1 MIVTTHNTVSRV
13 VLGTAQLGMDY
24 GIANVGGRPSMDAAA
39 EVVRLAWEH
48 GVRCFDT
55 AQSYGESEL
64 VLGSALFRC
73 GSEAPKI
80 VTKLNPETDINDVT
94 AVVFGMRASLERL
107 HIDHVWGLMLHDEGA
122 LDLWIRGGGHGLQV
136 LKQMG
141 LAKHLGV
148 SVYSV
153 ERALQ
158 ALAFDEV
165 DIIQVPANIFDR
177 RMVRAGVFSRARELG
192 KTVFVRS
199 VFLQGLVFLSPGIA
213 ARVPEGENAVR
224 TLSAFCEHYG
234 VGIRKFVLDHI
245 CWAAPEAQLVI
256 GAETA
261 GQIQE
266 NCNLLVA
273 HPCDPLLHEQWDQL
287 WAVDHSGL
295 IDPRSWPKK
304 S

>member
-1 MIVTTHNTVSRV
+1 MTTGSVISQI

-24 GIANVGGRPSMDAAA
+24 GIANANGRPSVNVAA
-39 EVVRLAWEH
+39 EVVRVAWEH

-64 VLGSALFRC
+64 VLGNALARY
-73 GSEAPKI
+73 GAEAPKI
-80 VTKLNPETDINDVT
+80 VTKLSAKIDINDVT
-94 AVVFGMRASLERL
+94 AVVSGMRASLERL
-107 HIDHVWGLMLHDEGA
+107 HIDHVWGLMLHDEDT
-122 LDLWIRGGGHGLQV
+122 LDLWMRDGAQGLQV

-148 SVYSV
+148 SVYSA

-165 DIIQVPANIFDR
+165 DVIQVPANIFDR
-177 RMVRAGVFSRARELG
+177 RMVRAGVFSRARDLG

-199 VFLQGLVFLSPGIA
+199 VFLQGLVFLSPDSA

-224 TLSAFCEHYG
+224 TLGAFCEHNG

-245 CWAAPEAQLVI
+245 RWAAPGAMLVI

-261 GQIQE
+261 EQICE
-266 NCNLLVA
+266 NCSLFTA
-273 HPCDPLLHEQWDQL
+273 APCNPLLHEQWAKL
-287 WAVDHSGL
+287 WIVDHPGL

>member
-1 MIVTTHNTVSRV
+1 MTNNAKVSQIVF
-13 VLGTAQLGMDY
+13 GTAQLGMDY
-24 GIANVGGRPSMDAAA
+24 GIANAGGKPSMDVAA
-39 EVVRLAWEH
+39 EVVRVAWEH

-64 VLGSALFRC
+64 VLGNALARC
-73 GSEAPKI
+73 GAESARI
-80 VTKLNPETDINDVT
+80 VTKLSAKSDINDVA
-94 AVVFGMRASLERL
+94 AVVSSMRASLERL
-107 HIDHVWGLMLHDEGA
+107 HIDHVWGLMLHDEDS
-122 LDLWIRGGGHGLQV
+122 LDLWMRNGGQGFQA
-136 LKQMG
+136 LKQLG
-141 LAKHLGV
+141 LAKRLGV
-148 SVYSV
+148 SVYSA

-177 RMVRAGVFSRARELG
+177 RMVRAGVFSRARDLG

-199 VFLQGLVFLSPGIA
+199 VFLQGLAFLSPEAA

-224 TLSAFCEHYG
+224 TLHAFCDRNR
-234 VGIRKFVLDHI
+234 VGIRKFVLDHNR
-245 CWAAPEAQLVI
+245 WAAPNAQLVI

-261 GQIQE
+261 EQIKE
-266 NCNLLVA
+266 NCALFA
-273 HPCDPLLHEQWDQL
+273 GPPCDPLLHEQWDKL
-287 WAVDHSGL
+287 WTVDYPGL